1 MNKDSNKIQSED
13 RVITP
18 EVVFQAFQ
26 NLPTNYVK
34 ETQSVLKKWLS
45 DGKINKSFSDRYI
58 VKVRHN
64 EENAFNETICR
75 ALVEVGL
82 NHKKTKDLFSMKKA
96 ASTN

>member
-1 MNKDSNKIQSED
+1 MNKDNNKIESVD

-18 EVVFQAFQ
+18 DIVFQAFQ
-26 NLPTNYVK
+26 NLPHNYVK
-34 ETQSVLKKWLS
+34 ETQEVLKKWFDS
-45 DGKINKSFSDRYI
+45 GKINKSFSDRYI

-64 EENAFNETICR
+64 EENAFNDTICR

-82 NHKKTKDLFSMKKA
+82 KHKETKELFSMKKA